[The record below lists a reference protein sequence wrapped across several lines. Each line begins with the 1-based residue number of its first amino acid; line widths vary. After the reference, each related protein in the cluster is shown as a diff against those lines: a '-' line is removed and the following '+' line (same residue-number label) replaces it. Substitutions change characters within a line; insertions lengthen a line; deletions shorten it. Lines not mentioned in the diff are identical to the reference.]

1 MKIRDKELR
10 EAAER
15 VDCDYAFKSVERE
28 KAAASELLQRRR
40 EVRRL
45 RRAMKLAVSLMRDTL
60 SKRFPLSYMLDA
72 RAVISAA
79 LKPQRGGK

>member
-1 MKIRDKELR
+1 MKISDKELR
-10 EAAER
+10 VLAEKHGYTVEA
-15 VDCDYAFKSVERE
+15 
-28 KAAASELLQRRR
+28 ELLQRRR

-60 SKRFPLSYMLDA
+60 SKKFPLSYMLDA